1 MAIIGK
7 IRERSFLV
15 LIIIGIAILAF
26 VLTDLF
32 SAKSN
37 GQQAPPSIAEIN
49 GQQIS
54 PQEFEY
60 KVQKGY
66 ENYQK
71 QTQQELDER
80 TKSSIRESV
89 WAEMSSDILVGEQLE
104 ELGINVTSK
113 ELMDLVSGDN
123 PHPQVRQA
131 FTDPNTGQFN
141 SNAVIQFLQ
150 NLDNDEATKAQWVD
164 FEQALKR
171 NHRMDKYNTLVK
183 KGIYTPSALAK
194 VKYNENNGALAFK
207 YVYKPYT
214 AIEDSAVDLTE
225 SEISSFYK
233 KTKSEYEQKASRKI
247 AYAYFPIVPSSDDQ
261 EEAKQWADKMYGD
274 FKTNSNDSTFVNAN
288 SDAGFIPV
296 YYSES
301 NAPVGADTTLWD
313 RDSAYVAAAKLIGST
328 WSISKVKAI
337 KMAPDSVKAR
347 HILISSQTRTREA
360 AEKTADSVMTVLQSG
375 AVFDSLVVLSDDEV
389 SAEKGGD
396 LDWFAEGMMVKPFN
410 DAAFTA
416 EIGEYK
422 KAESQFGF
430 HIIEVTE
437 KLEDVKKI
445 QLATITRE
453 VLPSKATYADL
464 FNQANS
470 FSINVADMESFA
482 AELTKNNLQQRSAI
496 LNETDNLVQ
505 GLDASRDLA
514 RWSQEAKEG
523 DVSEAKDVDG
533 AFVVAIVENVDAE
546 GFSPLDKVRNR
557 VEFLARQE
565 KKADMLGKELVDASE
580 ISALATKTG
589 LTVENVNVTF
599 ASPAIAG
606 IGLEPK
612 VVGAAWSLT
621 PGQLSKPIAGNN
633 GVFVVSVDKKVDAGE
648 PNLSEIRLSE
658 SRGIAAKVDNGAVY
672 NALKEKADLTDN
684 RTKFY

>member
-71 QTQQELDER
+71 QTKQELDER

-141 SNAVIQFLQ
+141 PNAVIQFLQ
-150 NLDNDEATKAQWVD
+150 NLDNDEATKVQWVD

-183 KGIYTPSALAK
+183 KGIYTPSALAN

-214 AIEDSAVDLTE
+214 AIEDSAADLTE

-261 EEAKQWADKMYGD
+261 AEAKQWADRMYGD

-296 YYSES
+296 YYSEL
-301 NAPVGADTTLWD
+301 NAPVGVDTTLWD
-313 RDSAYVAAAKLIGST
+313 QDSAYVAGAKLIGST

-337 KMAPDSVKAR
+337 KIAPDSVKAR
-347 HILISSQTRTREA
+347 HILISSQIRTREL
-360 AEKTADSVMTVLQSG
+360 AEKTADSVMMALQG
-375 AVFDSLVVLSDDEV
+375 GVAFDSLVVLSDDDV

-445 QLATITRE
+445 QIATITRE

-496 LNETDNLVQ
+496 LNESDNLVQ

-514 RWSQEAKEG
+514 RWTQNAKEG

-546 GFSPLDKVRNR
+546 GFSTLDKVRNR

-565 KKADMLGKELVDASE
+565 KKADMLSKELVDASE
-580 ISALATKTG
+580 ISELATKTG

-599 ASPAIAG
+599 ASPSIAG

-621 PGQLSKPIAGNN
+621 PGQLSQPIAGNN

-672 NALKEKADLTDN
+672 NALKEKADLIDN

>member
-183 KGIYTPSALAK
+183 KGIYTPSALAR

-261 EEAKQWADKMYGD
+261 AEAKQWADKMYGD

-375 AVFDSLVVLSDDEV
+375 AAFDSLVVLSDDEV

>member
-71 QTQQELDER
+71 QTKQELDER

-141 SNAVIQFLQ
+141 PNAVIQFLQ

-183 KGIYTPSALAK
+183 KGIYTPSALAN

-214 AIEDSAVDLTE
+214 AIEDSAADLTE

-261 EEAKQWADKMYGD
+261 AEAKQWADRMYGD

-296 YYSES
+296 YYSEL
-301 NAPVGADTTLWD
+301 NAPVGVDTTLWD
-313 RDSAYVAAAKLIGST
+313 QDSAYVAGAKLIGST

-347 HILISSQTRTREA
+347 HILISSQIRTRES
-360 AEKTADSVMTVLQSG
+360 AEKTADSVMMALQG
-375 AVFDSLVVLSDDEV
+375 GVAFDSLVVLSDDEV

-445 QLATITRE
+445 QIATITRE

-496 LNETDNLVQ
+496 LNESDNLVQ

-514 RWSQEAKEG
+514 RWTQDAKEG

-546 GFSPLDKVRNR
+546 GFSTLDKVRNR

-565 KKADMLGKELVDASE
+565 KKADMLSKELVDASE
-580 ISALATKTG
+580 ISELATKTG

-599 ASPAIAG
+599 ASPSIAG

-621 PGQLSKPIAGNN
+621 PGQLSQPIAGNN

-672 NALKEKADLTDN
+672 NALKEKADLIDN

>member
-71 QTQQELDER
+71 QTKQELDER

-141 SNAVIQFLQ
+141 PNAVIQFLQ
-150 NLDNDEATKAQWVD
+150 NLDNDEATKVQWVD

-183 KGIYTPSALAK
+183 KGIYTPSALAN

-214 AIEDSAVDLTE
+214 AIEDSAADLTE

-261 EEAKQWADKMYGD
+261 AEAKQWADRMYGD

-296 YYSES
+296 YYSEL
-301 NAPVGADTTLWD
+301 NAPVGVDTTLWD
-313 RDSAYVAAAKLIGST
+313 QDSAYVAGAKLIGST

-347 HILISSQTRTREA
+347 HILISSQIRTREL
-360 AEKTADSVMTVLQSG
+360 AEKTADSVMMALQG
-375 AVFDSLVVLSDDEV
+375 GVAFDSLVVLSDDDV

-445 QLATITRE
+445 QIATITRE

-496 LNETDNLVQ
+496 LNESDNLVQ

-514 RWSQEAKEG
+514 RWTQDAKEG

-546 GFSPLDKVRNR
+546 GFSTLDKVRNR

-565 KKADMLGKELVDASE
+565 KKADMLSKELVDASE
-580 ISALATKTG
+580 ISELATKTG

-599 ASPAIAG
+599 ASPSIAG

-621 PGQLSKPIAGNN
+621 PGQLSQPIAGNN

-672 NALKEKADLTDN
+672 NALKEKADLIDN